1 MVQISVVLL
10 ILVELHLSYAC
21 AATSPGSSIPRTT
34 TASPGIR
41 TTSSTAPRTSTTTV
55 RAPIAACQTCTVEQV
70 SFDKAN
76 GDPTSIDSSSRV
88 EAPDPATGCL
98 RLTAI
103 CAAQP
108 GFFGFMEFNI
118 NEGGPEEN
126 LDVVQVVEALLECR
140 DGAWYYRTIP
150 RQVNS
155 VQCIEAAP

>member
-1 MVQISVVLL
+1 MDIVSQ
-10 ILVELHLSYAC
+10 ILVYLSALRLAAGC
-21 AATSPGSSIPRTT
+21 AATSPGTSTPRLTTTTPATTTT
-34 TASPGIR
+34 TAPN
-41 TTSSTAPRTSTTTV
+41 
-55 RAPIAACQTCTVEQV
+55 ACKTCTTAQV

-76 GDPTSIDSSSRV
+76 GDPMSIDSSFRV

-118 NEGGPEEN
+118 NQGGPQEN

-140 DGAWYYRTIP
+140 NGAWYYRDIP
-150 RQVNS
+150 VQVAS
-155 VQCIEAAP
+155 VQCIQVPP